1 MSENTTQR
9 TGLSLQDN
17 IARFKAIFENDDT
30 LKIRQFDNQFD
41 PTIKCCVLFFDGM
54 VNNDLINKN
63 IVLAIQLAQGVCND
77 AQTLDVLQKKIIS
90 ANEVDRFSDIT
101 KLVSQMLYGDTLV
114 LLDGEEDGLIVST
127 KGFQTRS
134 VAEPEN
140 EKALR
145 GPRDGFGES
154 IMTNISLLR
163 RKLQTPTLKCKFRIV
178 GSLSRTKVCICYLE
192 GVAKPEIVNEV
203 ERRLDKVEF
212 TGILD
217 SNYIRE
223 HIREGGIGP
232 FKSLGSTERPDIV
245 AAKLLE
251 GRIAIMVDGSPNVLT
266 MPHVF
271 LELFQSNED
280 YYTFFYYGSINR
292 ILRMMCFIF
301 TITVPAV
308 YLALITFHQE
318 LIPTPLLMSIASA
331 QNAVPFPTI
340 VELLILLFAFELLRE
355 AGARMPNNIAQALS
369 IVGALVLGQ
378 AAVEAKL
385 VSAPMVI
392 VVALTSITGMM
403 IPRMISTTIL
413 LRLITIFSAAI
424 IGLYGVALVLLILF
438 MYLLSLRSFGVEYL
452 STLSPP
458 GAAAFKDTV
467 FRFPWGSLRSRN
479 LFKPSL
485 GSDKGG
491 EK

>member
-1 MSENTTQR
+1 MSENAKKR
-9 TGLSLQDN
+9 TGLSLKDN
-17 IARFKAIFENDDT
+17 IARFQTIFENDDT
-30 LKIRQFDNQFD
+30 LKIRQFENQAD
-41 PTIKCCVLFFDGM
+41 PGISCCALFFDGM

-63 IVLAIQLAQGVCND
+63 IVLSIQLARGVAND
-77 AQTLDVLQKKIIS
+77 AQTLNVLQKKIIS
-90 ANEVDRFSDIT
+90 ANEVDRFADIT

-114 LLDGEEDGLIVST
+114 LLDGEDDGLIVST

-140 EKALR
+140 EKTLR
-145 GPRDGFGES
+145 GPRDGFSES

-178 GSLSRTKVCICYLE
+178 GSLSRTKVCICYL
-192 GVAKPEIVNEV
+192 GGIAKPEIVNEV
-203 ERRLDKVEF
+203 ERRLDKITNE
-212 TGILD
+212 GILD
-217 SNYIRE
+217 SNYIKE
-223 HIREGGIGP
+223 QIQDGGLSL
-232 FKSLGSTERPDIV
+232 FKPVGNTERPDIV

-251 GRIAIMVDGSPNVLT
+251 GRVAILVDGSPNILT
-266 MPHVF
+266 VPCIF
-271 LELFQSNED
+271 LEQFQSNED
-280 YYTFFYYGSINR
+280 YYTSFYYASLNR
-292 ILRMMCFIF
+292 ILRIMSFIF
-301 TITVPAV
+301 TISVPAI

-318 LIPTPLLMSIASA
+318 LIPTPLMLSIAAA
-331 QNAVPFPTI
+331 QNAVPFPTV
-340 VELLILLFAFELLRE
+340 VELLLLLFAFELLRE
-355 AGARMPNNIAQALS
+355 AGSRMPNNIAQALS

-385 VSAPMVI
+385 ISAPMVI

-403 IPRMISTTIL
+403 SPRLISTGIL
-413 LRLITIFSAAI
+413 LRLAAIFSATI
-424 IGLYGVALVLLILF
+424 LGLYGIVLVMLIVLKYLF
-438 MYLLSLRSFGVEYL
+438 SLRTFGVEYM

-458 GAAAFKDTV
+458 GVATFKDTV
-467 FRFPWGSLRSRN
+467 VRFPWGMLQYRN